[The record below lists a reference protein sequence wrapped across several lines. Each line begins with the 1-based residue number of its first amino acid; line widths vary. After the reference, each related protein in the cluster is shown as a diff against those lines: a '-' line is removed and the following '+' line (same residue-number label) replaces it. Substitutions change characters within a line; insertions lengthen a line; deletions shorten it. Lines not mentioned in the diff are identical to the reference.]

1 MPSLAEEEKAVSRDG
16 LCLLSDGVGFL
27 LEPFPDHLSENGGVV
42 CSSLSA

>member
-1 MPSLAEEEKAVSRDG
+1 MPSLAEEEKNVSRDG